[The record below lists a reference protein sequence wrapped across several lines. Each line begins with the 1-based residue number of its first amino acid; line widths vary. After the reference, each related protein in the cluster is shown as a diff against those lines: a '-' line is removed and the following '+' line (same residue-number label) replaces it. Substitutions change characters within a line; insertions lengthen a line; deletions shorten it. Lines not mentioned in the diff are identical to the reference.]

1 MYATSDRL
9 QSVFI
14 ASARCAECA
23 EPPCMKACPEKV
35 DIRGA
40 IQFIVQN
47 CADAARVKAVR
58 AAEEYADAAIEE
70 SYA

>member
-1 MYATSDRL
+1 M
-9 QSVFI
+9 Q
-14 ASARCAECA
+14 
-23 EPPCMKACPEKV
+23 ACPENV

-40 IQFIVQN
+40 LQYIVQN

-70 SYA
+70 SYAL